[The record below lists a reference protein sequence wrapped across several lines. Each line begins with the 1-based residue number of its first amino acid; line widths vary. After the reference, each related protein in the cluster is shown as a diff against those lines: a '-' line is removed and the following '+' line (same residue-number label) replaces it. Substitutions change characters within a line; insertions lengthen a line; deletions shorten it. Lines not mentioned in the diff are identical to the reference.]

1 MFFHFFSFSFHLM
14 DTSFATVYGVDTLWV
29 IVAAALVFFMQA
41 GFAMLE
47 AGFTRARSAI
57 NVLMK
62 NLMDVSFGMIVFY
75 LIGFTF
81 MFGTGAFIGMGGFG
95 IEAIENPVEGSLSL
109 FAFFFFQ
116 AAFAA
121 TAATIVSGAIAERA
135 KFYSYVFISI
145 AITVFIYPVVG
156 HWVWGGG
163 WLSTMATP
171 FHDFAGSTVVHSV
184 GGWASLVAAI
194 IIGPRLGRFD
204 KKSGNSEFDGH
215 NIPIAALGT
224 FILWFGWYGFN
235 AGSNLAISSVEAANA
250 VGLIAVNTTLA
261 AAAGAVVTTLLST
274 LLLGKPSAGIM
285 LNGTLGGLVA
295 ITAGCDAV
303 SPMSA
308 ITIGIIG
315 GAAVYFA
322 TEMLATLKI
331 DDVVG
336 AFPVHG
342 VGGIVGTLC
351 VGLFAT
357 DGGLFLG
364 GGTALFVTQI
374 IGVVSVAAW
383 VILTSYIVISV
394 LKVTVGVRVS
404 KEDELAG
411 IDITKHGISAYPQF
425 EATKDRI

>member
-1 MFFHFFSFSFHLM
+1 ME
-14 DTSFATVYGVDTLWV
+14 TSFATVFGVDTLWV
-29 IVAAALVFFMQA
+29 VVAAALVFFMQA

-62 NLMDVSFGMIVFY
+62 NLMDVSFGMIGYY

-81 MFGTGAFIGMGGFG
+81 MFGTGAFIGSGGFG
-95 IEAIENPVEGSLSL
+95 IEGIADPTGGNYSVY
-109 FAFFFFQ
+109 AAFFFQ

-156 HWVWGGG
+156 HWVWGKG

-171 FHDFAGSTVVHSV
+171 FTDFAGSTVVHSV
-184 GGWASLVAAI
+184 GGWAALVAAI
-194 IIGPRLGRFD
+194 VIGPRIGRFD
-204 KKSGNSEFDGH
+204 KKGRNGEFDGH

-235 AGSNLAISSVEAANA
+235 AGSNLTISSVDAANA

-261 AAAGAVVTTLLST
+261 AAAGAIATTLLST
-274 LLLGKPSAGIM
+274 ILLGKPAAGIM
-285 LNGTLGGLVA
+285 LNGALGGLVA
-295 ITAGCDAV
+295 ITAGCAAV
-303 SPMSA
+303 NPASA
-308 ITIGIIG
+308 ILIGILG
-315 GAAVYFA
+315 GVAVYFA
-322 TEMLATLKI
+322 TELLDALKI

-342 VGGIVGTLC
+342 AAGVVGTLC
-351 VGLFAT
+351 VGLFAL
-357 DGGLFLG
+357 DGGLFFG
-364 GGTALFVTQI
+364 GGAELLIAQI

-383 VILTSYIVISV
+383 VIVTSYIIISA
-394 LKVTVGVRVS
+394 LKAVVGIRVS
-404 KEDELAG
+404 REDELAG
-411 IDITKHGISAYPQF
+411 IDITKHGIAAYPHF
-425 EATKDRI
+425 EATKEKI